1 MKLFINSLIFFVAF
15 FVLIGASLYG
25 VITPDNTPVAKVGSM
40 QLAPFKN
47 GLSLYQGY
55 RGYYYTLSPFNDYL
69 ITNDGVRQTYI
80 SNKEL
85 SEKKFKSSY
94 KNSHWDDIIQTV
106 KSYLDVPQPTISF
119 NSKRSIGYEAEISEN
134 SVIVKNFVILA
145 DQEKTPK
152 ILGSTMSWQASD
164 IVFDK
169 TGNLYNYLL
178 LKDIENFAN
187 TYGIKLHQDL
197 GELRVPVAEGKIVIV
212 NPSLSSVLVV
222 KALPNQRMFINRE
235 WRLVELEQKA
245 PKTDTIYRTSIK
257 IELYESP
264 KEAIKAL

>member
-1 MKLFINSLIFFVAF
+1 MVF

-25 VITPDNTPVAKVGSM
+25 VLTPDNVPVAKVGSM

-55 RGYYYTLSPFNDYL
+55 RGYYYIFSPFNDYF
-69 ITNDGVRQTYI
+69 ITNDGVRRTFI
-80 SNKEL
+80 SEKEL
-85 SEKKFKSSY
+85 SQKKFKSSY
-94 KNSHWDDIIQTV
+94 KSSHWDDIIQTV
-106 KSYLDVPQPTISF
+106 KSYLEIPQLIISF
-119 NSKRSIGYEAEISEN
+119 NSKRAIGYEAEISKN
-134 SVIVKNFVILA
+134 SAIVKNLVILS
-145 DQEKTPK
+145 DQEKTPR

-178 LKDIENFAN
+178 LKDIENFES

-197 GELRVPVAEGKIVIV
+197 GELRVPVADGKIVIV

-235 WRLVELEQKA
+235 WRLVEVEQLA
-245 PKTDTIYRTSIK
+245 KTDTVYHTSIK
-257 IELYESP
+257 IEVYESP